1 MTKIITIDG
10 PSGSGKGTV
19 SRLLADKL
27 SFQYLDSG
35 ALYRVLSIAAT
46 RRNVDAANKVELS
59 LIAEHMDVI
68 FKTSAQGTFDILLE
82 GENVTSDVRTETTG
96 ALASQL
102 AAYPE
107 VRDALM
113 KRQRL
118 FARGNGLVADGRDMG
133 TVVFPAADLKIYLTA
148 SIDERAKR
156 RHKELI
162 EKGEDVSLRAL
173 AEQVKARDER
183 DINREVSPLVA
194 ATDAI
199 ELDTSN
205 MSALEVLDTV
215 LHMID
220 FKRLV

>member
-19 SRLLADKL
+19 SRLLADQL

-46 RRNVDAANKVELS
+46 RRNVDTANKVELS

-156 RHKELI
+156 RYKELI

-194 ATDAI
+194 AEDAV